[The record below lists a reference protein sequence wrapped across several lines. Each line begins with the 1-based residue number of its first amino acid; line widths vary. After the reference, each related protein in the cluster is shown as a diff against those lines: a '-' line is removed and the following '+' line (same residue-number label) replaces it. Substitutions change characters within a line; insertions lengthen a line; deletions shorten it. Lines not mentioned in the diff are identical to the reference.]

1 MGTANYICFCNGDS
15 EENIQQNLSNK
26 CNNIYESFCFCV
38 KNNSTQINQENLTNK
53 KNYQENLSYS
63 NNNGNHIINN
73 EHLLNNY
80 KNNNNQNKEQ
90 NLINN
95 YNYNNYNNG
104 DNKNNISIN
113 DNINNKENIPNNKEN
128 LSNNNYLIDNNYNI
142 QNNKESL
149 SNDNNNYKNNI
160 NLENNINESILSFI
174 KRIFPKKNKNIGGFN
189 PQIPPGTKGPFV
201 SNIYEKITFTKE
213 GQFIKVVMN
222 LIIINLPENQCS
234 ISYGIS
240 FESQI
245 YDVHC
250 NLENNYEYDSHHIK
264 FHYNLKNNETIK
276 IEFDYKKY
284 VTNICEY
291 YRNEFVLISNIFPGA
306 VGKYEVIIPEKYI
319 LIC

>member
-174 KRIFPKKNKNIGGFN
+174 KRIFPKKKKNIGDFN

-213 GQFIKVVMN
+213 GQFIQVVMN

-284 VTNICEY
+284 VPNICEY